1 MSREERRNYE
11 RMMKNMERGPALPAA
26 AKARAERQARR
37 RGRVAQPEPRGAS
50 STRFWV
56 RTLLIAIA
64 VGFVAF
70 SLGWSNGMPVALYV
84 GLGAAAAAVV
94 ILLGIR
100 LLQQRRTSAAGERAS
115 RSAPGRDR

>member
-37 RGRVAQPEPRGAS
+37 RGRVAQPAPRGAF

-56 RTLLIAIA
+56 RTVLFAVA
-64 VGFVAF
+64 VGFVGF
-70 SLGWSNGMPVALYV
+70 SLQWSNGMPAALYV
-84 GLGAAAAAVV
+84 GLAAAGGALA
-94 ILLGIR
+94 LLVGFR
-100 LLQQRRTSAAGERAS
+100 LVQRRGMREAAPSERPP
-115 RSAPGRDR
+115 R

>member
-37 RGRVAQPEPRGAS
+37 RARVAQPAQRGAL

-56 RTLLIAIA
+56 RTVLIAVA

-70 SLGWSNGMPVALYV
+70 SLQWGNGMPAALYV
-84 GLGAAAAAVV
+84 GLAAAGGALA
-94 ILLGIR
+94 LLVGLKLI
-100 LLQQRRTSAAGERAS
+100 QRRGMREGVANERPP
-115 RSAPGRDR
+115 R